1 MIVLGAI
8 FLGEKLE
15 ERFERDLFII
25 IMVEMLLLGLILK
38 ATYYL
43 YMHPWEDMNPRH
55 KTNVLW
61 HKVTVYTLGQK
72 LLAMLNRRCQINMQG
87 PQLFAKPRQFF
98 KLDVATSR
106 MAFLDINLHILQL
119 ESSNSHD

>member
-72 LLAMLNRRCQINMQG
+72 LLAMLNPKRHG
-87 PQLFAKPRQFF
+87 LFGH
-98 KLDVATSR
+98 LDTGGGG
-106 MAFLDINLHILQL
+106 LWQPIL
-119 ESSNSHD
+119 ENAV

>member
-1 MIVLGAI
+1 MEQGKEWKPYEKYHVVYDLTSLIITVTMIVLGAI

-61 HKVTVYTLGQK
+61 HKVTVYILGK
-72 LLAMLNRRCQINMQG
+72 KALSYA
-87 PQLFAKPRQFF
+87 
-98 KLDVATSR
+98 
-106 MAFLDINLHILQL
+106 
-119 ESSNSHD
+119 